1 MEFSV
6 CVAALVTAVME
17 LCPCL
22 EEWSLSGTLGGDFES
37 RAARILDS
45 LSLVLVDTSLI
56 IVDFVL
62 DDGIMIG
69 TLRSHPVIENCIK
82 VLRWQ
87 FDY

>member
-1 MEFSV
+1 MEVSV
-6 CVAALVTAVME
+6 CVAAEVTAVLE

-22 EEWSLSGTLGGDFES
+22 ETWCLSGTLGGDLDS
-37 RAARILDS
+37 RANWILDL
-45 LSLVLVDTSLI
+45 LSLVLVATSLI
-56 IVDFVL
+56 TVDFVV
-62 DDGIMIG
+62 DGGIIIG